1 MKKEKIT
8 NFSDFIYYYKW
19 HVIIAIV
26 IIALAVIFIRDCANK
41 VEDDMS
47 IALILSN
54 YTVADTS
61 DAISSDLE
69 NAGLVPDLD
78 GDGVGQIYTRVITS
92 PIDGGEDAVTASYQI
107 TIAFLEKNTVMYLI
121 DEDLLEMY
129 EEQGIFDD
137 VTERAKNLDVSEDGL
152 YVSEEGVPIGI
163 SLKGNK
169 YLQEKGVVTD
179 TLYAC
184 FRAGSDDADIKTL
197 SEAADKIFEYMLSKG
212 NDDGK

>member
-41 VEDDMS
+41 VEDDIS

-54 YTVADTS
+54 YTAADTS

-78 GDGVGQIYTRVITS
+78 GDGVGQMYTRVITS

-137 VTERAKNLDVSEDGL
+137 VTERAKKLDVSEDGL

-184 FRAGSDDADIKTL
+184 FRAGGDDADIKTL